1 MELEEKRKYTL
12 AEIEELKK
20 LPREQLTP
28 HERALVNLK
37 PIPAGKGEVR
47 NPKGRKKGQKNWS
60 TIFRNLMDNEKFCQT
75 LIGSKPKEWNEMV
88 GDTPAEVLAAVIVAS
103 TVRAAAKYIGQDK
116 PLPKDVRE
124 SILLVSKLTYGD
136 KLKVETDGG
145 FFQQPVIN
153 FSVREDRK
161 EQPEIQDGEVVE
173 KDTK

>member
-1 MELEEKRKYTL
+1 MEKEHTPIDLEALRNKPKQ
-12 AEIEELKK
+12 ELT
-20 LPREQLTP
+20 PREKGL
-28 HERALVNLK
+28 LNLK
-37 PIPAGKGEVR
+37 PIQKGEVR
-47 NPKGRKKGQKNWS
+47 NPAGRRKGARNWS
-60 TIFRNLMDNEKFCQT
+60 TIFKHLMDNEKFCQT
-75 LIGSKPKEWNEMV
+75 LIGSKPKEWDEMV

-153 FSVREDRK
+153 FSVVEDRK
-161 EQPEIQDGEVVE
+161 DQPEVQDGEIVE
-173 KDTK
+173 TPEK

>member
-1 MELEEKRKYTL
+1 MEKEHTPIDLETLRNKPKQELTPREKRL
-12 AEIEELKK
+12 L
-20 LPREQLTP
+20 
-28 HERALVNLK
+28 NLK
-37 PIPAGKGEVR
+37 PIQKGEVR
-47 NPKGRKKGQKNWS
+47 NPAGRQKGTRNWS
-60 TIFRNLMDNEKFCQT
+60 TIFKHLMDNEKFCQT

-145 FFQQPVIN
+145 FFQQPTIN
-153 FSVREDRK
+153 FSVVSDRK
-161 EQPEIQDGEVVE
+161 EQPEIQEGEVIENNE
-173 KDTK
+173 K